1 MYFLFRYNKLTKNIL
16 DLAKKIKEM
25 DSKDPFR
32 ASATAQLLEKLYLL
46 FNRLL
51 TYYTKTL

>member
-1 MYFLFRYNKLTKNIL
+1 MYFFFRYNKLTKNIL

-25 DSKDPFR
+25 DPKDPFR